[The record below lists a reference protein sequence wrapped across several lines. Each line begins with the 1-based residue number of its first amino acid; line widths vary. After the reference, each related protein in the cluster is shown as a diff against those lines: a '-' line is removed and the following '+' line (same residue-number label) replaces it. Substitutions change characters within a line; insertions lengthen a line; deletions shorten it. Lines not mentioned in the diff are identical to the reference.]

1 MMLDNIHF
9 IQYGIVTLGYLVT
22 LASSGPVVGFFI
34 GPFKPE
40 SSGSPPTE
48 ESPHSRFNIGSI
60 IGKCENFIA
69 LTLIITDDIT
79 GLALIFTAKS
89 IVRSEDMKRDPRY
102 YLAGTMVNFSYSV
115 LMGFLIRVTLSLL
128 GHPL

>member
-1 MMLDNIHF
+1 MLDNIIF
-9 IQYGIVTLGYLVT
+9 IQYAIITLGYLIT
-22 LASSGPVVGFFI
+22 LASSGLVVGFFI

-40 SSGSPPTE
+40 SSSSLETE
-48 ESPHSRFNIGSI
+48 EVFQSRFNIGSI

-69 LTLIITDDIT
+69 LTLIITNNIT
-79 GLALIFTAKS
+79 GLALLFTAKS

-115 LMGFLIRVTLSLL
+115 LMGFLIRVTLSIL